1 MNNLPIIGGSIAAV
15 VAGIIVAV
23 FTLFP
28 TSTISGEYGLMVD
41 PTKEKQTLF
50 IMARVAIENTGTL
63 PLTNVEV
70 NYGDG
75 DIEVMH
81 MLWTLLK
88 PGKEMLLTIPVGK
101 DRVFA
106 PKHRIYGAK
115 RLPRLLQGW
124 EIVKSEYWGKDESN
138 RWRMC
143 EEIVALEREPLDH
156 YYGLGLFVIRRP
168 EREILS

>member
-15 VAGIIVAV
+15 VAGSLVAI

-28 TSTISGEYGLMVD
+28 SSTISGEYGIMVD

-75 DIEVMH
+75 DIDY
-81 MLWTLLK
+81 LGTLK
-88 PGKEMLLTIPVGK
+88 PGQYVILSPPQGNS
-101 DRVFA
+101 
-106 PKHRIYGAK
+106 
-115 RLPRLLQGW
+115 LQYVV
-124 EIVKSEYWGKDESN
+124 VKADCDVYVTK
-138 RWRMC
+138 
-143 EEIVALEREPLDH
+143 AYREPIAMP
-156 YYGLGLFVIRRP
+156 GMMG
-168 EREILS
+168 S